1 MSDEIARRLLA
12 GDKLSQFGNY
22 RGKPQKAQGPG
33 LAELFTGKKGRRLR
47 NVVAN
52 SPLCRGYAPKCRDL
66 YRGRSRVLGEDA
78 YLSGAGNA
86 VREQLCEMQPGK
98 R

>member
-52 SPLCRGYAPKCRDL
+52 SPLCRGRDL

-86 VREQLCEMQPGK
+86 VRELK
-98 R
+98 LST